1 MNKMKKPQ
9 TTVSQPGRIFSHP
22 VWAGCLA
29 LGAAILW
36 GFAYPLIKIG
46 MTEFCITPDM
56 TGSKMVFAGIRFFFS
71 GLIILLAAV
80 CLKRSF
86 KVKSVSSIPFIVV
99 FSLLNT
105 TLHYAFFYFGLS
117 HSEGARAAILNSL
130 SVFLVVI
137 FACVFFK
144 SDRMQRHKVAG
155 CAVGIAGIFALHA
168 GNADSGHFTLLG
180 GGFIILNAVCSALAS
195 LMTRRLCRMVD
206 VFVGTGI
213 SLSLGG
219 FLLLLPAAWGGG
231 TLPSITPSGVWV
243 LLALI
248 AISTISF
255 VLYNQLLLVNPVGK
269 IAIYNSLI
277 PVTGALTSCIFLH
290 EPFRPEYVVAVALA
304 TAGIL
309 LINKGKG

>member
-1 MNKMKKPQ
+1 M
-9 TTVSQPGRIFSHP
+9 
-22 VWAGCLA
+22 
-29 LGAAILW
+29 
-36 GFAYPLIKIG
+36 
-46 MTEFCITPDM
+46 
-56 TGSKMVFAGIRFFFS
+56 
-71 GLIILLAAV
+71 
-80 CLKRSF
+80 
-86 KVKSVSSIPFIVV
+86 
-99 FSLLNT
+99 
-105 TLHYAFFYFGLS
+105 
-117 HSEGARAAILNSL
+117 
-130 SVFLVVI
+130 VI

-180 GGFIILNAVCSALAS
+180 DGFIILNAVCSALAS

-290 EPFRPEYVVAVALA
+290 EPFRPEYIVAVALA